1 MFTMKRKFGTD
12 INISATGNP
21 ILRELQRLLE
31 IARLRLIDTIMLARQ
46 VLSENAIAPVHTYR
60 YMASMLWRDPG
71 LMALY
76 LKVKRDNAEA
86 GREYERIKSSIRGM

>member
-21 ILRELQRLLE
+21 ILRPLQRLLE
-31 IARLRLIDTIMLARQ
+31 IALRRLIETIMLARQ
-46 VLSENAIAPVHTYR
+46 VLSENAIAPVHTYQ
-60 YMASMLWRDPG
+60 YMASRLWQDPG

-76 LKVKRDNAEA
+76 LKVKRDNTEA
-86 GREYERIKSSIRGM
+86 GREYERIRSLM